1 MEGIVRSRERVGA
14 AAVMLLTAGVVAAQA
29 QPPGQQS
36 AEQLESR
43 FQIAAMEAV
52 LERAVQLGASN
63 VNMQLQTIAPDMVFL
78 TGAPR
83 ARGFR
88 LENYGVFFDVDV
100 PVMRRSLQ
108 WTFRVLKQNEAG
120 MAVAV
125 QSLRRRV
132 ETIEDATLRQ
142 ELERDVRRIERVVPA
157 IRTASTAATPA
168 AGHAAGDE
176 GPAPV
181 AAPQGAPAPTA
192 ASPAPGQ
199 AAVPVDDPGQAYT
212 GAVKDALMNA
222 MLEYSSKFALG
233 PDEWLTVAARDQE
246 SSRRVADPY
255 GVSTMVLRVRGSD
268 LKAFHAQ
275 EIDLAE
281 ARRRIQTR
289 EY

>member
-14 AAVMLLTAGVVAAQA
+14 AVVMLLTAGVVAAQA

-63 VNMQLQTIAPDMVFL
+63 VNMQLQTFAPDMVFL

-142 ELERDVRRIERVVPA
+142 ELERDVRRIERVVPT
-157 IRTASTAATPA
+157 IRTASTAAA
-168 AGHAAGDE
+168 QAGHAAGDE

-181 AAPQGAPAPTA
+181 AAPQGAPTPTA
-192 ASPAPGQ
+192 LPPAPGP
-199 AAVPVDDPGQAYT
+199 APVPVDDPGQAYT

-255 GVSTMVLRVRGSD
+255 GVSTIMLRVRGSD